1 MRGPFMSPNER
12 QKQGPDFG
20 VDDCTS
26 TSSVQGRNFKTFMLA
41 ELELGCTTA
50 RRRNETILSGVR
62 LPLFFHSDIKN
73 TAG

>member
-1 MRGPFMSPNER
+1 MSPNER
-12 QKQGPDFG
+12 QKQGPGFA
-20 VDDCTS
+20 VDDS
-26 TSSVQGRNFKTFMLA
+26 TGASSVQGRNFKTFMLA